1 MTVQD
6 TLKSWMDN
14 FAKGFSG
21 EDEGYIEE
29 PEEVIAY
36 QTEGQLAMQPEIK
49 PVVRNTEETGKNVVN
64 GTFGKGNTEVIICEP
79 REYKESVEFVKHL
92 KDKKSIIVN
101 LNLLDANDAVR
112 LVDFLCGATHA
123 LNGNQRKISE
133 NVFIFTPMSVSLSA
147 ESQDDKMIKNA
158 MWE

>member
-1 MTVQD
+1 M
-6 TLKSWMDN
+6 
-14 FAKGFSG
+14 
-21 EDEGYIEE
+21 
-29 PEEVIAY
+29 
-36 QTEGQLAMQPEIK
+36 
-49 PVVRNTEETGKNVVN
+49 N

>member
-49 PVVRNTEETGKNVVN
+49 PVVRNTVEAGKNVVN

>member
-49 PVVRNTEETGKNVVN
+49 PVVRNTVETGKNVVN

-101 LNLLDANDAVR
+101 LNLLDANDA
-112 LVDFLCGATHA
+112 
-123 LNGNQRKISE
+123 
-133 NVFIFTPMSVSLSA
+133 
-147 ESQDDKMIKNA
+147 
-158 MWE
+158 